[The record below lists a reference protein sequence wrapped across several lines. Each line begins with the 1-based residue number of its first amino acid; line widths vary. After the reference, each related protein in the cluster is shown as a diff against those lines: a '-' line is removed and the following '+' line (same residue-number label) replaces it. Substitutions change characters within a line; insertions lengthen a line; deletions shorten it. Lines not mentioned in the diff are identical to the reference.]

1 MKKLS
6 LTLFAIALATLPALA
21 QGAGAAEES
30 SPVLEYID
38 VVPMPD
44 MPGDDII
51 NNALDVILML
61 SKPEL
66 AARAIV
72 NLKPKEAGNEILQAI
87 DVAFYI
93 KDNVPHYAIGERE
106 RALKRGAALVHLP
119 IGERTFEQLTVEVIL
134 FDRYG
139 NEIGREVK

>member
-6 LTLFAIALATLPALA
+6 LTLFAIALAILPALA
-21 QGAGAAEES
+21 QSTELSDENT
-30 SPVLEYID
+30 PVLEYID
-38 VVPMPD
+38 VMPMPD
-44 MPGDDII
+44 MPGDDMV

-72 NLKPKEAGNEILQAI
+72 NLKPKEANNEILQAI

-93 KDNVPHYAIGERE
+93 KDNVPHYAIGQRE
-106 RALKRGAALVHLP
+106 RALKRGAALVHIS
-119 IGERTFEQLTVEVIL
+119 IGERTFEQVTVEVIL
-134 FDRYG
+134 FDKNG
-139 NEIGREVK
+139 NEIGREVR

>member
-6 LTLFAIALATLPALA
+6 LTLFAIALAILPALA
-21 QGAGAAEES
+21 QSTEPADENT
-30 SPVLEYID
+30 PVLEYID
-38 VVPMPD
+38 VMPMPD
-44 MPGDDII
+44 MPGDDMV

-72 NLKPKEAGNEILQAI
+72 NLKPKEANNEILQAI

-93 KDNVPHYAIGERE
+93 KDNVPHYAIGQRE
-106 RALKRGAALVHLP
+106 RALKRGAALVHIS
-119 IGERTFEQLTVEVIL
+119 IGERTFEQVTVEVIL
-134 FDRYG
+134 FDKHG
-139 NEIGREVK
+139 NEIGREVR